1 MVTNESSSR
10 PLNVRVKITTTIPPI
25 IGPAIV
31 PIPPITVEDMRAQS
45 RGRIKK
51 EKSRNITL
59 KIHK

>member
-31 PIPPITVEDMRAQS
+31 PIPPITVEDMRAHHYFPFS
-45 RGRIKK
+45 LNVLI
-51 EKSRNITL
+51 
-59 KIHK
+59 